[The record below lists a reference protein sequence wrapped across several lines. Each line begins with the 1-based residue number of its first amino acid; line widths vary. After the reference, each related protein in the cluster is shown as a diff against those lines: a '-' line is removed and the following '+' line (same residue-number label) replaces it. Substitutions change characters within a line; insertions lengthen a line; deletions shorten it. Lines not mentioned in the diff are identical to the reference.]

1 MADAREVNNGMLR
14 TADGG
19 GNGEPPT
26 MRFQK
31 SQILDTAIKV
41 LRQSRCCV
49 IEKMIVNDI
58 AKLNKILSKYFFFCI
73 KCD

>member
-14 TADGG
+14 TAGGG
-19 GNGEPPT
+19 GNGELPT

-31 SQILDTAIKV
+31 PQILDTAIEV

-49 IEKMIVNDI
+49 
-58 AKLNKILSKYFFFCI
+58 Y
-73 KCD
+73 

>member
-1 MADAREVNNGMLR
+1 MADAREGKNGMLR
-14 TADGG
+14 TAGGG
-19 GNGEPPT
+19 GNGELPT

-49 IEKMIVNDI
+49 
-58 AKLNKILSKYFFFCI
+58 Y
-73 KCD
+73 